1 MPKTYGRLTEL
12 NAGLIKLR
20 RNVHDVKPDY
30 ENIVNKFME
39 AAAIQ
44 GAEHMRTHAR
54 WKDNRGH
61 RKDRV
66 PGEAR
71 AGLGTTT
78 ELETSHKV
86 IWFLHGVDYGIW
98 LEIKNHGKY
107 QIIMPTVAIMGKS
120 LLKSLRGT
128 LSAMREHA

>member
-1 MPKTYGRLTEL
+1 MAKTYGRLTEL
-12 NAGLIKLR
+12 NAGLVKLR
-20 RNVHDVKPDY
+20 RNVKAVKPDY
-30 ENIVNKFME
+30 ERIVNLSME

-54 WKDNRGH
+54 WKDDRGH

-66 PGEAR
+66 PGDAR
-71 AGLGTTT
+71 AGLGTAT

-86 IWFLHGVDYGIW
+86 IWFFHGVDYGIW

-107 QIIMPTVAIMGKS
+107 QIIMPTVALMGKS

-128 LSAMREHA
+128 LSSLREA